1 MFPSDWKLERIIRHA
16 FAEILTNQKTII
28 QNQENEMAAID
39 DLTTAVATLNTDVQA
54 LLALPKGTSD
64 AAIEAVVT
72 SVNALDAQVKAA
84 LPPTP

>member
-1 MFPSDWKLERIIRHA
+1 MFPSDWTLERIIRHA
-16 FAEILTNQKTII
+16 FAEILTNQTTII